1 MKFNENLKTLMAE
14 QHISRKQLSN
24 DLHIAYTT
32 ITDWINGK
40 TIPRNKRLTDL
51 AGYLHTTVDNL
62 LNATVSDNIID
73 INQWDSI
80 PVIGTIA
87 CGEPILAEENIE
99 SYQPFPTNLLKYHR
113 DIFALRCKG
122 NSMDPTIKDGS
133 LVIIHQQPD
142 VEENEIAA
150 VLINDQATLKR
161 VKHTEDGK
169 VILMPDNH
177 EYSPIILDKN
187 DDNRI
192 LGKAINVMMINS
204 L

>member
-1 MKFNENLKTLMAE
+1 MEFNKNLKKLMNT
-14 QHISRKQLSN
+14 QHISRRQLSN

-32 ITDWINGK
+32 IADWINGK
-40 TIPRNKRLTDL
+40 TIPRNERLTDL
-51 AGYLHTTVDNL
+51 ANYLHTTVDNL
-62 LNATVSDNIID
+62 LNPTPDNIINV
-73 INQWDSI
+73 NQWESI

-87 CGEPILAEENIE
+87 CGEPILAEENID
-99 SYQPFPTNLLKYHR
+99 SYQPIPSNLLNYHR

-122 NSMDPTIKDGS
+122 DSMSPTIKDGS
-133 LVIIHQQPD
+133 LVIIHQQPF

-161 VKHTEDGK
+161 IRHAKDGK
-169 VILMPDNH
+169 IILMPDNH
-177 EYSPIILDKN
+177 EYNPIILDKN

-192 LGKAINVMMINS
+192 IGKAINVINS

>member
-1 MKFNENLKTLMAE
+1 MVFMEFNENLKKLMNE

-40 TIPRNKRLTDL
+40 TIPRNSRLTEL
-51 AGYLHTTVDNL
+51 ASYLHTTVDNL
-62 LNATVSDNIID
+62 LNPTPDNIINV
-73 INQWDSI
+73 NQWDSI

-87 CGEPILAEENIE
+87 CGEPILAEENID
-99 SYQPFPTNLLKYHR
+99 SYQPIPSNLLNYHR

-122 NSMDPTIKDGS
+122 DSMSPTIKDGS
-133 LVIIHQQPD
+133 LVIIHQQPI

-161 VKHTEDGK
+161 IKHTEDGK
-169 VILMPDNH
+169 TILMPDNH
-177 EYSPIILDKN
+177 EYSPIILNKN

-192 LGKAINVMMINS
+192 LGKAVNVINS